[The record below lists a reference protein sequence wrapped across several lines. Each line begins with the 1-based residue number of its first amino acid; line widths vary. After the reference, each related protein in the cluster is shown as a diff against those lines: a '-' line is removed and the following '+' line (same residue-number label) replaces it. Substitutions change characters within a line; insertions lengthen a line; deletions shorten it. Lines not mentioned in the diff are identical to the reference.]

1 MSDNSEIEL
10 LNERVE
16 RLASTLEEVNN
27 KCSELVERAEQE
39 AWDKMW
45 KHPLIPL
52 EALEYSG
59 WTPEE
64 RYEHRKKAEAIDTK
78 EHKRCTLCGSEVFVG
93 ASWMWNGMKG
103 GTKPYFARCSK
114 GGCKNVRPFFQGDT
128 LEEAVQQWDA
138 AQAATR
144 VALENMR

>member
-1 MSDNSEIEL
+1 MSDNSEMAL
-10 LNERVE
+10 LKEQFE

-27 KCSELVERAEQE
+27 KCSELVKQAEQE
-39 AWDKMW
+39 NWDKMW

-52 EALEYSG
+52 EALDCSG
-59 WTPEE
+59 WSPEE
-64 RYEHRKKAEAIDTK
+64 RHEMRKKAETINSK
-78 EHKRCTLCGSEVFVG
+78 QHKRCALCGSEVFVG

-114 GGCKNVRPFFQGDT
+114 GGCKNVRPFLEGDT
-128 LEEAVQQWDA
+128 PEEAVQKWDET
-138 AQAATR
+138 QTATR